1 MPAAVHEGSIVLF
14 MVLIAGLLG
23 KNDLIALA
31 ALIMLTLQVTAGD
44 ATFLFLNR
52 FGVQVGVIFL
62 LIGLL
67 LPFATGNLGLSGIR
81 ASLFSPTGVVAIIVG
96 VASAHFAAEGVH
108 LISLRP
114 EVMIGLIVGSI
125 IGVAWFGG
133 IPAGPL
139 VAGGLAALIYRLLRI

>member
-1 MPAAVHEGSIVLF
+1 MPAAMHEGSIVLF

-31 ALIMLTLQVTAGD
+31 ALVMLTLQVTAGN
-44 ATFLFLNR
+44 ATFDFLTR

-67 LPFATGNLGLSGIR
+67 LPFATGNLGLTGLR
-81 ASLFSPTGVVAIIVG
+81 ASLLSPTGLVAVFVG
-96 VASAHFAAEGVH
+96 ALSSWLASEGVG
-108 LISLRP
+108 LLSLRP
-114 EVMIGLIVGSI
+114 EIMIGLIVGSI
-125 IGVAWFGG
+125 IGVAWFKG

-139 VAGGLAALIYRLLRI
+139 VAGGLAAVLYRLLRI